1 MLHRFV
7 MDLSSGD
14 VIEDKYE
21 IVRLLGRGGMGSVY
35 EGLHRRIHRRVAIK
49 IIHGSIAHHEVA
61 LQRFE
66 REAQAAGHIGSR
78 HIVEVIDIGELPTG
92 HRFMVLE
99 FLEGQSLRERMEE
112 EGQLLPEHLFPIVA
126 ELLEGLGAAHAAG
139 IVHRDLKP
147 DNIWLCPAP
156 GGRGDFVKILD
167 FGVSKFRKLEALTY
181 QDEHTKTGVVVGTPT
196 YMAPEQARGERDVDG
211 RADIYSVGIILYRC
225 LSGRLPHDAESYNQ
239 LIFKL
244 VLEEPEP
251 LDEVMPHLDPQVV
264 AMVMKAMARDR
275 DARYPDTEALRTE
288 LVGWLQRQGHPISL
302 AVAGLLQ
309 SGDRVGAELLQSG
322 DRVRIEDARTPIP
335 ENTETM
341 PASQPPVETP
351 DPGVGSTQ
359 RISLDAAQTVRM
371 APLRDEDEMTTRRVV
386 PPPPDEEVTVE
397 RRVPSRP
404 VAALTPASRRAPTL
418 SNSANMA
425 VGIGIGVTAMAVL
438 MGVGLTQ
445 SDDDPT
451 RARAHWGSLVRGL
464 TLDAAQEIEP

>member
-1 MLHRFV
+1 MFHRFV
-7 MDLSSGD
+7 MDLSPGD
-14 VIEDKYE
+14 VIDDKYE

-35 EGLHRRIHRRVAIK
+35 EGRHRRIHRRVAIK
-49 IIHGSIAHHEVA
+49 VIHGSIAHHEVA

-78 HIVEVIDIGELPTG
+78 HIVEVLDIGELRTG

-99 FLEGQSLRERMEE
+99 FLEGQSLQDRMEA

-156 GGRGDFVKILD
+156 GGRGEFVKILD

-181 QDEHTKTGVVVGTPT
+181 QDETTKTGVVVGTPT

-251 LDEVMPHLDPQVV
+251 LDQLMPHLDPQII

-275 DARYPDTEALRTE
+275 EARYPDTESLRSE

-322 DRVRIEDARTPIP
+322 DRLRIEDLRTPMP
-335 ENTETM
+335 EHTESM
-341 PASQPPVETP
+341 AAIEPP

-359 RISLDAAQTVRM
+359 RISIDAAETVRM
-371 APLRDEDEMTTRRVV
+371 APLRDEDEKTTLRVV
-386 PPPPDEEVTVE
+386 PPPPEEEVTLE

-404 VAALTPASRRAPTL
+404 AHVVPIPASRRPLTL

-438 MGVGLTQ
+438 MGVGLSQ
-445 SDDDPT
+445 SDADPT
-451 RARAHWGSLVRGL
+451 RARAKWGSFVQVL
-464 TLDAAQEIEP
+464 TRRAAEDLAP